1 MTIDV
6 HGPCSTALDAP
17 EARRNKPTH
26 PMHPLRP
33 MRTPN
38 VTGGV
43 RHVG

>member
-6 HGPCSTALDAP
+6 QGPCPSAFDAP

-26 PMHPLRP
+26 PMRP